1 MNKKIT
7 IFVTIIIILCCV
19 NYFHNNNLMD
29 KFHEKPE
36 VEDLSANDYYE
47 ESSEVFNKIKAK
59 DSESIQT
66 VDDVNTDLQSR
77 GFAVD
82 ICSNYDMDGNYS
94 DENISDDNNPHPY
107 YTAEYMAND
116 VYWTI
121 TIMNGQITAYP
132 ASYNLEHMGEVP
144 IILSES
150 ENIYGYDSETN
161 QYFLAKPSNDTLNV
175 VVVDHIT
182 KELLDSYFDTE
193 E

>member
-7 IFVTIIIILCCV
+7 TFIVIIIILCCV
-19 NYFHNNNLMD
+19 NYFHNNNFMD
-29 KFHEKPE
+29 KFYEKPE
-36 VEDLSANDYYE
+36 VEGLSADDYYE
-47 ESSEVFNKIKAK
+47 ENSEIFNKIKTE
-59 DSESIQT
+59 DSENIQT
-66 VDDVNTDLQSR
+66 IDSVSTDLQSR
-77 GFAVD
+77 GFTVD

-94 DENISDDNNPHPY
+94 DENISDDNNSHPY
-107 YTAEYMAND
+107 YTTEYMVND

-132 ASYNLEHMGEVP
+132 ASYNLEHMDEVP

-161 QYFLAKPSNDTLNV
+161 QYFLAKPNNDTLNV

-182 KELLDSYFDTE
+182 KELLDSYFDTKE
-193 E
+193 